1 MKKDIAMQPGEESE
15 INSIKRLRLATGMSQ
30 GKLAEILNMPR
41 GTWRNWEQGL
51 RVPPDY
57 IIELIEYK
65 LRGEGLIPP
74 KH

>member
-1 MKKDIAMQPGEESE
+1 MKKDVAMQPKEENE
-15 INSIKRLRLATGMSQ
+15 VNAIKALRLATGMSQ
-30 GKLAEILNMPR
+30 GKFCEYIKIPKKTFAS
-41 GTWRNWEQGL
+41 WEQGI

-74 KH
+74 KQ